1 MSSNAEP
8 ARPAPGPAAH
18 GTAVAGTA
26 GDAQEAV
33 LERAIL
39 ERAGYKPEL
48 RRSLRFF
55 SMFAIAFSIISITTG
70 IFLNYGFG
78 LSYWGPA
85 SIWTWPIVGVGN
97 LMIALVVAEL
107 GTRIPLAG
115 YAYQWSARL
124 VNPTYGWFVGF
135 AGLLYMAVGGGAI
148 MLGVAAPL
156 LLSEFNVSNPSP
168 HLVLTVAIIL
178 MLLPV
183 VINIISI
190 QVAARVNNVAVFTE
204 IIGTVVFG
212 VLLLVLWGV
221 KAKPSPYGAGIL
233 GNTTSVYHNP
243 TIYAFALAGLIGA
256 FTLVGFELAA
266 DMSEDAVNPRRSVP
280 RGVLWAVAGSAVLG
294 MVALIGF
301 TLAIPNIKTV
311 EAAPLPLLAIAG
323 YWLPSWLVKVFVAFV
338 IFSMFAI
345 LVVGAGAQARLA
357 YSMSRDNMLPFSG
370 ILRKIN
376 PRTQTPIIALLVF
389 AVVDVGVMI
398 YGYFQPSSFATL
410 VGATAIIPYIIY
422 FLITVGYAYKRRTLD
437 SVPGLFSLGRWAWP
451 VIGFVL
457 VYTVLIMFVLA
468 VPAPFHAADKLVG
481 YGIGLALLWYVAAL
495 FWRLRR
501 GTAGVNHVIDLVDDP
516 GGATGRS

>member
-1 MSSNAEP
+1 MSAEDQ
-8 ARPAPGPAAH
+8 ARVGPV
-18 GTAVAGTA
+18 GVATP
-26 GDAQEAV
+26 DAEEAIV
-33 LERAIL
+33 AK
-39 ERAGYKPEL
+39 AGYRPEL

-78 LSYWGPA
+78 LQYWGPA

-97 LMIALVVAEL
+97 LLIALVVAEL

-135 AGLLYMAVGGGAI
+135 AGLLYMTVGGAAI
-148 MLGVAAPL
+148 MYTVAAPL
-156 LLSEFNVSNPSP
+156 LLSEFNYTTPNPR
-168 HLVLTVAIIL
+168 LVLAVAIIM

-183 VINIISI
+183 VFNIISI

-212 VLLLVLWGV
+212 VLLFVLWG
-221 KAKPSPYGAGIL
+221 AHTKPTKYGASIL
-233 GNTTSVYHNP
+233 TNTTSVHHNP
-243 TIYAFALAGLIGA
+243 TIYAFALAGLLGA

-266 DMSEDAVNPRRSVP
+266 DMSEDAVSPRSSVP
-280 RGVLWAVAGSAVLG
+280 RGVIWAVAGSAVLG
-294 MVALIGF
+294 MIALVGF
-301 TLAIPNIKTV
+301 TVAIPDLKTV
-311 EAAPLPLLAIAG
+311 EAAPLPLLTIAG
-323 YWLPSWLVKVFVAFV
+323 YWLPSWLVKVFIAFV

-370 ILRKIN
+370 TLRRVN

-389 AVVDVGVMI
+389 AVIDIGALF
-398 YGYFQPSSFATL
+398 YGYLQTSAFLTL

-422 FLITVGYAYKRRTLD
+422 FLITAGYAYKRRTLD
-437 SVPGLFSLGRWAWP
+437 SLPGVFSLGRWAWP
-451 VIGFVL
+451 VIVFVL
-457 VYTVLIMFVLA
+457 LYSALLIFVLS
-468 VPAPFHAADKLVG
+468 VPGPFHSSDRVLG
-481 YGIGLALLWYVAAL
+481 YGAGIAVLWYVAVL
-495 FWRLRR
+495 VWRLRR
-501 GTAGVNHVIDLVDDP
+501 GTAGVKPVEDLAD
-516 GGATGRS
+516 

>member
-1 MSSNAEP
+1 MSSTAGEP
-8 ARPAPGPAAH
+8 
-18 GTAVAGTA
+18 AGTA
-26 GDAQEAV
+26 TADVAEA
-33 LERAIL
+33 EAIVA
-39 ERAGYKPEL
+39 RAGYKPEL

-97 LMIALVVAEL
+97 LMIAFVVAEL

-148 MLGVAAPL
+148 MLEVASPL
-156 LLSEFNVSNPSP
+156 LLSEFGVNAPSP
-168 HLVLTVAIIL
+168 RLVLSVAILL
-178 MLLPV
+178 MLLPT

-190 QVAARVNNVAVFTE
+190 QVAARVNNIAVFTE

-212 VLLLVLWGV
+212 VLLLALWGFN
-221 KAKPSPYGAGIL
+221 AKPTPYGAGIL
-233 GNTTSVYHNP
+233 TNTTSVYHNP
-243 TIYAFALAGLIGA
+243 TWYAFTLAGLLGA

-266 DMSEDAVNPRRSVP
+266 DMSEDAVNPVRSVP
-280 RGVLWAVAGSAVLG
+280 RGVIWAVVLSVVLG

-301 TLAIPNIKTV
+301 TVAIPDLKTT
-311 EAAPLPLLAIAG
+311 EAAPLPLLVIAG
-323 YWLPSWLVKVFVAFV
+323 YWLPSWLVKVFIAFV

-345 LVVGAGAQARLA
+345 LVVGAGAQARLV
-357 YSMSRDNMLPFSG
+357 YSLARDNMLPFSG
-370 ILRKIN
+370 ILRRVN
-376 PRTQTPIIALLVF
+376 LRSQTPIIALLVF
-389 AVVDVGVMI
+389 GVIDLGVMW
-398 YGYFQPSSFATL
+398 YGYLQTSAFGTL

-422 FLITVGYAYKRRTLD
+422 FLITVAYAVKRRTTD
-437 SVPGLFSLGRWAWP
+437 SIPGAFTLGRWAWP

-457 VYTVLIMFVLA
+457 AYTVVIMLALSLPEPFHGSDKVLGYGAGLA
-468 VPAPFHAADKLVG
+468 V
-481 YGIGLALLWYVAAL
+481 LWYIGAL
-495 FWRLRR
+495 YRRLRR
-501 GTAGVNHVIDLVDDP
+501 GTAGVKPVDELVD
-516 GGATGRS
+516 

>member
-1 MSSNAEP
+1 MSSTPAEP
-8 ARPAPGPAAH
+8 VGPTPGAVVTGTPADP
-18 GTAVAGTA
+18 
-26 GDAQEAV
+26 E
-33 LERAIL
+33 EAIL
-39 ERAGYKPEL
+39 RRAGYQPEL

-124 VNPTYGWFVGF
+124 VSPTYGWFVGF

-148 MLGVAAPL
+148 MLTVAAPL
-156 LLSEFNVSNPSP
+156 LLSEFNDTAPSP
-168 HLVLTVAIIL
+168 HLVLAVAIVL
-178 MLLPV
+178 MLIPV

-190 QVAARVNNVAVFTE
+190 QVAAKVNNVAVFTE

-212 VLLLVLWGV
+212 VLLLVLWGIQ
-221 KAKPSPYGAGIL
+221 AKPTPYGAGIL
-233 GNTTSVYHNP
+233 TNTTSVNHNP
-243 TIYAFALAGLIGA
+243 TLYAFALAGLIGA

-280 RGVLWAVAGSAVLG
+280 RGVIWAVAVSAVLG

-301 TLAIPNIKTV
+301 TLAIPDLKTV
-311 EAAPLPLLAIAG
+311 EASPLPLLTIAD
-323 YWLPSWLVKVFVAFV
+323 YWLPSWLVKVFIAFV

-357 YSMSRDNMLPFSG
+357 FSLARDNMLPFSG
-370 ILRKIN
+370 SLRKVN
-376 PRTQTPIIALLVF
+376 PRTQTPIIALLVL
-389 AVVDVGVMI
+389 AVIDLGAMI
-398 YGYFQPSSFATL
+398 YGYFQTSAFLTL
-410 VGATAIIPYIIY
+410 VGATAVIPYVIY
-422 FLITVGYAYKRRTLD
+422 FLITLGYAIKRRTLD
-437 SVPGLFSLGRWAWP
+437 SIPGVFSLGRWAWP

-457 VYTVLIMFVLA
+457 GYTVLIMFVLS
-468 VPAPFHAADKLVG
+468 VPAPFHASDRFIG
-481 YGIGLALLWYVAAL
+481 YGFGLALLWYVAVL
-495 FWRLRR
+495 LWRLRR
-501 GTAGVNHVIDLVDDP
+501 GTAGVKPIEELAGDQ
-516 GGATGRS
+516 